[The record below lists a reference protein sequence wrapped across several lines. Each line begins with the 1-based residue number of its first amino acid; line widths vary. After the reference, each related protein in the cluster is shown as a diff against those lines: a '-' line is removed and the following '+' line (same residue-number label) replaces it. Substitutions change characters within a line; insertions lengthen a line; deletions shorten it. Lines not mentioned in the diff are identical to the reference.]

1 MKEKGIFLSGTDFP
15 AIHFEEGGFPG
26 AKKIGADIIDRLRRA
41 YKIGVKMGFS
51 TDIVTDYKDEDRAAM
66 TWDYLAVWRAAGVPN
81 AEILKCMTAN
91 DAELLRIQKE
101 RGAIAAGLFAD
112 IIAMPANPLDD
123 IESLRK
129 VDFVMKNGAIVRRP
143 R

>member
-1 MKEKGIFLSGTDFP
+1 MKDKGIVLSGTDFP
-15 AIHFEEGGFPG
+15 AIHFEAGEIANG
-26 AKKIGADIIDRLRRA
+26 KKMSDAIVDRLRRA

-51 TDIVTDYKDEDRAAM
+51 TDIVTDYKDEDRAQM

-81 AEILKCMTAN
+81 SELLKCMTTN

-112 IIAMPANPLDD
+112 IIAMPSNPLDD
-123 IESLRK
+123 SESLRK
-129 VDFVMKNGAIVRRP
+129 VDFVMKNGTVVRRP